1 MAYNSQYTGAE
12 HDAYVSKTALVDL
25 IYPVGSIYMSVNT
38 VSPATLFGGT
48 WEAIQDKFLLCS
60 GNTYVSGSTGGRIE
74 HSHLYGIKFGAYY
87 RSIALEQNTAAGLL
101 QYGDPT
107 KPVNSSVN
115 AGTAETTINN
125 AVTTASKTASMSH
138 YAITTDTS
146 IENNMPPY
154 LTVNMWKR
162 TA

>member
-1 MAYNSQYTGAE
+1 MAYNSQYTGVE

-48 WEAIQDKFLLCS
+48 WEQLKDRFLLGAGYTYANGAIG
-60 GNTYVSGSTGGRIE
+60 GNKE

-87 RSIALEQNTAAGLL
+87 RAMALEQNASAGLL

-107 KPVNSSVN
+107 KPVNSTVN
-115 AGTAETTINN
+115 VDSAETTINN
-125 AVTTASKTASMSH
+125 AVQTSTKTTSMSH

-146 IENNMPPY
+146 IENNIPLY
-154 LTVNMWKR
+154 LVVYMWKR